1 MEQPKKLLIFGA
13 GEYAEVAFAYFRAA
27 ATDEVAAFL
36 IDRQHRKA
44 DSFCGLPLVA
54 FEDAAELYPP
64 ESHSCFIA
72 VGYAQANA
80 LRRTRFETAKAMG
93 YYMASYISPHAIIH
107 PDAQIGEHCFILETA
122 VVEPYVRIGDNV
134 TIWSGSIIGHYS
146 TIAPHCFLALR
157 ASVGGGTTVGE
168 QCFIGVGATV
178 RDHINVGP
186 RCTIGA
192 GALCLSNIGTDVT
205 VHGIGND
212 C

>member
-1 MEQPKKLLIFGA
+1 MTRPLVIFGA
-13 GEYAEVAFAYFRAA
+13 GEYAEIAYCYFRESRTHRPVAFTVDGQHIP
-27 ATDEVAAFL
+27 TDKF
-36 IDRQHRKA
+36 
-44 DSFCGLPLVA
+44 SGLPVLSFADVA
-54 FEDAAELYPP
+54 RLCPP
-64 ESHSCFIA
+64 DSHDFFVAI
-72 VGYAQANA
+72 GYAQQNEI
-80 LRRTRFETAKAMG
+80 RRVKYETAKAMG
-93 YYMASYISPHAIIH
+93 YSMASYVSPNAIIH
-107 PDAQIGEHCFILETA
+107 SNAQIGEHCFILETA
-122 VVEPYVRIGDNV
+122 VVEPFVRIGDNV

-146 TIAPHCFLALR
+146 MIASHCFLALR

-192 GALCLSNIGTDVT
+192 GALCLSDIGTDVT